1 MCVIVVVV
9 KKMEENMKLK
19 NKVAIVTGGSSG
31 IGKGIAIEF
40 AKEGAIVVVADIIEN
55 PLEEGKSV
63 IEEVEEFNGN
73 VDFFKVDVSSWKQVD
88 DLITNTVKKHGR
100 LDILVNNAAYMG
112 NDMKLHETTD
122 NEWNRSLDVNL
133 KGAFYCTKRAI
144 MQMLNQEVE
153 NEARGRIVNVT
164 SQHGMVAAL
173 NNMSYGVSKSGLV
186 YMTKQVAA
194 DYAKDYIICN
204 AVAPGRI
211 LTGRPTTQESID
223 YSKSRTPFPR
233 LGKPADVAK
242 AAVFLASDEAKFITG
257 VNLMVDG
264 GWMAS

>member
-1 MCVIVVVV
+1 MR
-9 KKMEENMKLK
+9 LK
-19 NKVAIVTGGSSG
+19 GKVAIVTGGSSG
-31 IGKGIAIEF
+31 IGRAIEIEY
-40 AKEGAIVVVADIIEN
+40 AKEGAKVVVADIREEPIEG
-55 PLEEGKSV
+55 GKKT
-63 IEEVEEFNGN
+63 IDIIKEQGQEAIFI
-73 VDFFKVDVSSWKQVD
+73 KTDVSIWEDVNNLVTK
-88 DLITNTVKKHGR
+88 TVKKYNK
-100 LDILVNNAAYMG
+100 LDVYVNNAAYMG
-112 NDMKLHETTD
+112 AGKPLVETSEQ
-122 NEWNRSLDVNL
+122 EWDKAMNVNL
-133 KGAFYCTKRAI
+133 KGAFFGCKRAI
-144 MQMLNQEVE
+144 MQMMSQEVV

-186 YMTKQVAA
+186 YLTRQVAT

-211 LTGRPTTQESID
+211 LTGRPTTEESKA
-223 YSKSRTPFPR
+223 YSQSRTPYPR
-233 LGKPADVAK
+233 LGKPKDVAT

>member
-1 MCVIVVVV
+1 MR
-9 KKMEENMKLK
+9 LK
-19 NKVAIVTGGSSG
+19 GKVAIVTGGSSG
-31 IGKGIAIEF
+31 IGRAIAIEY
-40 AKEGAIVVVADIIEN
+40 AKEGAKVVVADIREEPIEG
-55 PLEEGKSV
+55 GKKT
-63 IEEVEEFNGN
+63 IDIIKEQGQEAIFI
-73 VDFFKVDVSSWKQVD
+73 KTDVSIWEDVNNLVTK
-88 DLITNTVKKHGR
+88 TVKKYNK
-100 LDILVNNAAYMG
+100 LDVYVNNAAYMG
-112 NDMKLHETTD
+112 AGKPLVETSEQ
-122 NEWNRSLDVNL
+122 EWDKAMNVNL
-133 KGAFYCTKRAI
+133 KGAFFGCKRAI
-144 MQMLNQEVE
+144 MQMMSQEVV

-186 YMTKQVAA
+186 YLTRQVAT

-211 LTGRPTTQESID
+211 LTGRPTTEESKA
-223 YSKSRTPFPR
+223 YSQSRTPYPR
-233 LGKPADVAK
+233 LGKPKDVAT

>member
-1 MCVIVVVV
+1 MR
-9 KKMEENMKLK
+9 LK
-19 NKVAIVTGGSSG
+19 GKVAIVTGGSSG
-31 IGKGIAIEF
+31 IGRAIAIEY
-40 AKEGAIVVVADIIEN
+40 AKEGAKVVVADIREEPIEGG
-55 PLEEGKSV
+55 ERT
-63 IEEVEEFNGN
+63 
-73 VDFFKVDVSSWKQVD
+73 VDIIKEQGHEAIFIKTDVSIWEDVNNLVTK
-88 DLITNTVKKHGR
+88 TVKKYNK
-100 LDILVNNAAYMG
+100 LDVYVNNAAYMG
-112 NDMKLHETTD
+112 AGKPLVETSEQ
-122 NEWNRSLDVNL
+122 EWDKAMNVNL
-133 KGAFYCTKRAI
+133 KGAFFGCKRAI
-144 MQMLNQEVE
+144 MQMMSQEVV

-186 YMTKQVAA
+186 YLTRQVAA

-211 LTGRPTTQESID
+211 LTGRPTTEESKA
-223 YSKSRTPFPR
+223 YSQSRTPYPR
-233 LGKPADVAK
+233 LGKPKDVAT